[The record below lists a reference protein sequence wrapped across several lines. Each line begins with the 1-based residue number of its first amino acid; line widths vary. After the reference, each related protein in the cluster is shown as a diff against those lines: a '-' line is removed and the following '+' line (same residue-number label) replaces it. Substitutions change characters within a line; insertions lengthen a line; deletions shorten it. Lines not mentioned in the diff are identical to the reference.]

1 MLKFNFY
8 HNRKDNFYSNKVERE
23 TAGLIGYIRGDFGS
37 GGNSF
42 HHSWFENKGKL
53 NNEVFKE
60 DLNKVMEFLRER
72 MLTDRM
78 YMRSVVYGNPNAK
91 IDSKESTSY
100 GVFVETDGYEYD
112 IRAIDRDKAGD
123 KTVRRIGE
131 ELDEMNYKWERI
143 LPENKDWNEDLIC
156 EKEQAEN
163 FSMTM

>member
-23 TAGLIGYIRGDFGS
+23 TTGLIGYIRGDFGS

-42 HHSWFENKGKL
+42 HHSWFENKAKL

-112 IRAIDRDKAGD
+112 IRAICIQCLMSRWIKQLPKQKQKLKATC
-123 KTVRRIGE
+123 KHE
-131 ELDEMNYKWERI
+131 WKMSL
-143 LPENKDWNEDLIC
+143 
-156 EKEQAEN
+156 
-163 FSMTM
+163 